1 MFRLVTGL
9 LAGLLIGTAGGAA
22 LAFWFASSTRAVGP

>member
-9 LAGLLIGTAGGAA
+9 LARASIEPAEFIGKCRA
-22 LAFWFASSTRAVGP
+22 LFILARMV